1 MSVATARAIGALASM
16 TALVW
21 SLAASAQT
29 VPASPAAAP
38 STPLGPINADLPPGG
53 DSYRRAIVATPV
65 AAPNWTLS
73 AWVQPRGVDGKGTTM
88 LIGGFG
94 NPASGPRRYLALVDG
109 QPALVTE
116 AGVVQGGG
124 TADRNKW
131 VNIAASY
138 DGKVVRLFVGG
149 RQVVQRAL
157 TLEPVT
163 GVVTLAPRDYQPVF
177 AGKIIDFRMVR
188 EVVDPLT
195 IRVAARRAPDPA
207 KMALQTGSPSWPF
220 QTRQMQGQT
229 TPQDAWTL
237 PQSKAPIPTS
247 GTARPEPKDP
257 ALVSTATG
265 QWAVNGW
272 RLIEAAKVGPG
283 GADLS
288 QGNFDSSKWYAATVP
303 GTVLTTLVDR
313 GVYPDP
319 SVGLNNLAIPET
331 LARQDYWYRTEF
343 DTPAEAAG
351 RTMWLTFNGVNYSA
365 EVWVNGRSVGT
376 MKGAFI
382 RGRFPV
388 TLAAGRNA
396 IAVRVSPPPHPGIA
410 HEESMTAGV
419 GENGGVQMLD
429 GPTFVAT
436 EGWDWIPSVR
446 DRNTGLWQG
455 VTLAATGPAVIGDP
469 QVVTTLPK
477 PDNSVADVEIAVP
490 VTNNGQAPVTATVR
504 AVFDDVVVEKP
515 VTVAPGQ
522 TIRALLSPAEFPQL
536 SVKNPRLWW
545 PNGYGDPA
553 LHGLAITAAVD
564 GALSDSKSL
573 RFGMRQ
579 VTYDL
584 SLFDNDGDLERVTLD
599 LNRVRGGQRVV
610 DTSHAAIRKTAN
622 GWAMSFSPGGDQS
635 AAVSKPQDDPRLA
648 PYLVLRVNG
657 VRIAARG
664 GNIGMD
670 DFMKRVDR
678 AHLEPFFRLH
688 RDAHLNIVRNWVGQN
703 TEESFFDLADEY
715 GLMVLSDFWES
726 TQDYNMEAEDP
737 QFFLAN
743 AADVVRRYRNHPSIV
758 AWFGR
763 NEGVPQPILN
773 TGLDTLLRAEDG
785 TRLYMPSSNAVNLQG
800 SGPYNWRPPVEY
812 FTDHAKGFSVEVGTP
827 SLPTL
832 ESWKRAIPAEADRW
846 PIGDVWAYHDW
857 HQTGNGAVK
866 TYMDA
871 LERRFGPSTGLADFE
886 RKAQMMEYESYRAIF
901 EGMNAGLWT
910 ENSGRML
917 WMTQP
922 AWPSSAWQIF
932 SSDYDTHAA
941 FYGVKKAAEPIHVQM
956 NLPDHRVVL
965 INNTRD
971 ALKGVQVR
979 AKIVGLDGRSEGEQE
994 AKVVANAE
1002 GVTPVLALDLA
1013 SAMKRGPVLV
1023 RLEATDAGGQVLST
1037 NSYWQAQDDAG
1048 YRALT
1053 GMAAATVTATTSLQG
1068 EGEETLANVTLTN
1081 TGQVPAIETK
1091 LTVMN
1096 ADGTQV
1102 LPAYFSDNYVTLLPG
1117 ESRVIEIRYPTAKA
1131 DKPGVTLRGW
1141 NVAAGQVDLRP

>member
-1 MSVATARAIGALASM
+1 MSVAAARAMGALASM
-16 TALVW
+16 TALCW
-21 SLAASAQT
+21 GLAASAQT
-29 VPASPAAAP
+29 TPAPA
-38 STPLGPINADLPPGG
+38 TPLGPINADLPQGG
-53 DSYRRAIVATPV
+53 DAYRRAIVATPV
-65 AAPNWTLS
+65 AASSWTLS
-73 AWVQPRGVDGKGTTM
+73 AWVQPKTVQGKGTTM

-94 NPASGPRRYLALVDG
+94 DPKAGPRRYLALVDG

-124 TADRNKW
+124 DADRNKW
-131 VNIAASY
+131 THIAASY
-138 DGKVVRLFVGG
+138 DGKVVRLFVNG
-149 RQVVQRAL
+149 RQVVQRGL
-157 TLEPVT
+157 SLEPVI
-163 GVVTLAPRDYQPVF
+163 GVATLAPRDYQPVF
-177 AGKIIDFRMVR
+177 AGKVIDFRMVR

-195 IRVAARRAPDPA
+195 IRLAARRVPDPA
-207 KMALQTGSPSWPF
+207 KLALQTGSPSWPY

-229 TPQDAWTL
+229 VPQDAWTL

-247 GTARPEPKDP
+247 GTAKPEPKDA

-288 QGNFDSSKWYAATVP
+288 QGNYDAGKWYAATVP

-319 SVGLNNLAIPET
+319 AVGLNNLSIPET

-351 RTMWLTFNGVNYSA
+351 RQMWLTFNGVNYSA
-365 EVWVNGRSVGT
+365 EVWVNGRMTGT

-419 GENGGVQMLD
+419 GENGGVQMMD

-455 VTLAATGPAVIGDP
+455 VTLAATGPAVMGDP

-490 VTNNGQAPVTATVR
+490 VTNNGQAPVTTTVR

-522 TIRALLSPAEFPQL
+522 TIRAVLSPSEFPQL

-553 LHGLAITAAVD
+553 LHNLAITAAVD
-564 GALSDSKSL
+564 GALSDSKAL

-584 SLFDNDGDLERVTLD
+584 SLFDDEGDLERVTLD
-599 LNRVRGGQRVV
+599 LNRVRGGPKLI
-610 DTSHAAIRKTAN
+610 DTSHKGIRKTAN
-622 GWAMSFSPGGDQS
+622 GWAMSFTPGGDQS
-635 AAVSKPQDDPRLA
+635 AAVAKVTDDPRLA
-648 PYLVLRVNG
+648 PYLTLRVNG

-670 DFMKRVDR
+670 DYRKRVDR

-688 RDAHLNIVRNWVGQN
+688 RDAHLNIIRNWVGQN

-737 QFFLAN
+737 QLFLAN
-743 AADVVRRYRNHPSIV
+743 ATDAVRRFRNHPSIV

-773 TGLDTLLRAEDG
+773 NGLDTLLRAEDG

-812 FTDHAKGFSVEVGTP
+812 FTTHAKGFSVEVGTP

-832 ESWKRAIPAEADRW
+832 ESWKRTIPAEADRW

-866 TYMDA
+866 SFTDA
-871 LERRFGPSTGLADFE
+871 LEKRFGAPTGLEDFE

-932 SSDYDTHAA
+932 SFDYDTHAA

-965 INNTRD
+965 VNNTRD

-979 AKIVGLDGRSEGEQE
+979 ARVVGLDGRSEGEQE

-1002 GVTPVLALDLA
+1002 GVTPVLNLDLA
-1013 SAMKRGPVLV
+1013 SAMKRGAVLV

-1037 NSYWQAQDDAG
+1037 NSYWQAADDVG

-1053 GMAAATVTATTSLQG
+1053 TMGAATVTANTSLEGQ
-1068 EGEETLANVTLTN
+1068 GEETTANITLTN
-1081 TGQVPAIETK
+1081 SGTVPAVETK

-1117 ESRVIEIRYPTAKA
+1117 ETRVIEIRFPSNKA
-1131 DKPGVTLRGW
+1131 DKPTVAIRGW
-1141 NVAAGQVDLRP
+1141 NVTATQAELRP